1 MGIMSRSMEIERV
14 TLDSDTPG
22 QELFLRVFRFRGA
35 ENGPAVYM
43 QGALHSHEI
52 PGMVAIDRLIPRLA
66 EAENDAR
73 LAGSVTL
80 VPHANPIGLTQAMFG
95 ETLGRF
101 DLNGRINFNRSF
113 PTEATEKLT
122 GRPAAERLK
131 ATLLALAA
139 KADVVLDLH
148 CDDEGPV
155 YLYVAERQLDEG
167 RRLARAMQATV
178 ILTDAGDDPISFD
191 LAVGVRWAAERRDGD
206 ARFAATIELRGM
218 MDVTPEF
225 AERDASGLYRYL
237 VDIGT
242 VIDELPAIF
251 PAEPITGDV
260 DAAQLIPTPVPG
272 ALLYDVEIGDWVT
285 VGQRLAVVLS
295 EPGTVQH
302 EIRSPFDGQVMTRR
316 DRRFTRRGDDVIK
329 VLRHPLP

>member
-1 MGIMSRSMEIERV
+1 MYRSMDIERV

-22 QELFLRVFRFRGA
+22 QELFLHVFRFRGA

-43 QGALHSHEI
+43 QGALHSHEMQ
-52 PGMVAIDRLIPRLA
+52 GMVAIDRLIPRLA
-66 EAENDAR
+66 EAENEAR
-73 LAGSVTL
+73 LVGNVTL
-80 VPHANPIGLTQAMFG
+80 VPHANPIGLAQAVFG
-95 ETLGRF
+95 QTPGRF

-113 PTEATEKLT
+113 PTEAAEKLT

-131 ATLLALAA
+131 AALLALAA
-139 KADVVLDLH
+139 EADVVLDLH

-167 RRLARAMQATV
+167 RRLAQAMQATV
-178 ILTDAGDDPISFD
+178 ILTDASNDPISFD
-191 LAVGVRWAAERRDGD
+191 LAVGVRWAAENHNGD
-206 ARFAATIELRGM
+206 ARFAATIELRGV
-218 MDVTPEF
+218 MDVTPTF
-225 AERDASGLYRYL
+225 AEQDADGLYRYL

-242 VIDELPAIF
+242 VIDELPTIF
-251 PAEPITGDV
+251 PVETVVGDV

-285 VGQRLAVVLS
+285 ERQRLAVVLS
-295 EPGTVQH
+295 EPGTVHH
-302 EIRSPFDGQVMTRR
+302 EILSPFDGQVMTRR
-316 DRRFTRRGDDVIK
+316 DRRFARRGDDVIK